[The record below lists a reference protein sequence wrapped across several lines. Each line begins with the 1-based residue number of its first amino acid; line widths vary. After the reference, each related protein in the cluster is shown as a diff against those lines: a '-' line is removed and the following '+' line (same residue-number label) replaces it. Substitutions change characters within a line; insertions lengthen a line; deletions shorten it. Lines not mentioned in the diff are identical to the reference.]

1 MYLGAA
7 ERLTL
12 PPGKCAMVAA
22 HIRDLNAAAS
32 YGLKTVYVRRPTED
46 TDDVR
51 NGVKAKS
58 EGGEVD
64 VVVSSFT
71 ELAEILARRKT

>member
-7 ERLTL
+7 ERLSLT
-12 PPGKCAMVAA
+12 PDKVAMVAA
-22 HIRDLNAAAS
+22 HIYDLRAAA
-32 YGLKTVYVRRPTED
+32 GHGMKTVYVRRPTED
-46 TDDVR
+46 GEFRDQ
-51 NGVKAKS
+51 VKSKA

-71 ELAEILARRKT
+71 ELADLL